1 MKHYLALT
9 IIADDRPG
17 IVERIADVV
26 TRAGGNWQESSMSRL
41 AGKFAGILLVD
52 IAEDRQ
58 AALLTALEQ
67 LQNHGIR
74 VTGEACSALHPADG
88 ERVTL
93 TVVGNDRSGIVG
105 EISGILA
112 KLQVNVEELYTHCE
126 DAPMSSEVLFRTRAT
141 LQLPQDLDR
150 DRLQLALESVSDDLM
165 VELEQT

>member
-9 IIADDRPG
+9 VIANDRPG

-26 TRAGGNWQESSMSRL
+26 TRADGNWLESSMSRL

-67 LQNHGIR
+67 LQHQGIR
-74 VTGEACSALHPADG
+74 VTGEACSSLPPADG

-93 TVVGNDRSGIVG
+93 TVVGNDRPGIVG

-112 KLQVNVEELYTHCE
+112 KLQVNVEELNTHCE
-126 DAPMSSEVLFRTRAT
+126 DAPMSSEILFRAIAT

-150 DRLQLALESVSDDLM
+150 GRLQQILESVSDDLM

>member
-9 IIADDRPG
+9 VIANDRPG

-26 TRAGGNWQESSMSRL
+26 TRAGGNWLESSMSRL

-52 IAEDRQ
+52 IAEEGQ
-58 AALLTALEQ
+58 GALLTALEQ
-67 LQNHGIR
+67 LQHQGIR
-74 VTGEACSALHPADG
+74 VTGEACSSLHAADG
-88 ERVTL
+88 EHVTL
-93 TVVGNDRSGIVG
+93 TVVGNDRPGIVG

-112 KLQVNVEELYTHCE
+112 KLQVNVEELNTHCE
-126 DAPMSSEVLFRTRAT
+126 DAPMSSEILFRASAT

-150 DRLQLALESVSDDLM
+150 GRLQQILESVSDDLM